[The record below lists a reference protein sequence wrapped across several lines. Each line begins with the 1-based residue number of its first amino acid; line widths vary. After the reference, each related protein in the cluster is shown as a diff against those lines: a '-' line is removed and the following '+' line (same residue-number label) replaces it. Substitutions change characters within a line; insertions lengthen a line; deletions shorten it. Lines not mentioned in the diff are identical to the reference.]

1 MAYKYLLFDCDRTLL
16 DFNKAL
22 VSALKVMLTKYG
34 FNVTDEV
41 IAFYNSLN
49 ESLWKQLEEGKI
61 TKEQL
66 VHTRFPIMCSR
77 YGIPYPG
84 KEKMETDY
92 FVSLAEGHDIIDGAD
107 EVLKRLYGKYG
118 ILVIT
123 NGFVE
128 VQKKR
133 MSESGLMPYVDYVFI
148 SEAVGVSKPDP
159 GFMDAVIEHIG
170 DEERAHY
177 LIIGDSMNADIALGV
192 NSGVD
197 TVLVCSSDPAGYDF
211 QPTYR
216 IDTLKDLE
224 KILEG

>member
-1 MAYKYLLFDCDRTLL
+1 MYKYLLFDCDRTLL
-16 DFNKAL
+16 DFNKAM
-22 VSALKVMLTKYG
+22 VNALKIMLTKYG
-34 FNVTDEV
+34 FNVTDEM
-41 IAFYNSLN
+41 ISFYNSLN

-66 VHTRFPIMCSR
+66 VHTRFPVMCSR

-107 EVLKRLYGKYG
+107 EVLKDLYGKYG

-159 GFMDAVIEHIG
+159 KFMDAVIAHIG
-170 DEERAHY
+170 DEDKSHY
-177 LIIGDSMNADIALGV
+177 LIVGDSMNADIALGT

-197 TVLVCSSDPAGYDF
+197 TVLVSAEEPLSYDYK
-211 QPTYR
+211 PTYR
-216 IDTLKDLE
+216 IDTLRDLQR
-224 KILEG
+224 ILEG

>member
-16 DFNKAL
+16 DFNKAM
-22 VSALKVMLTKYG
+22 VNALKLMLTKYG
-34 FNVTDEV
+34 FTVTDEM
-41 IAFYNSLN
+41 ISFYNSLN
-49 ESLWKQLEEGKI
+49 ESLWKQLEEGLI

-66 VHTRFPIMCSR
+66 VHTRFPVMCSR
-77 YGIPYPG
+77 YGVPYPG

-92 FVSLAEGHDIIDGAD
+92 FVSLAEGHDIMEGAD
-107 EVLKRLYGKYG
+107 EVLKNLYGRYG

-148 SEAVGVSKPDP
+148 SEAVGVSKPDSK
-159 GFMDAVIEHIG
+159 FMDAVIAHIG
-170 DEERAHY
+170 DKDKSHY
-177 LIIGDSMNADIALGV
+177 LIIGDSMNADIALGN

-197 TVLVCSSDPAGYDF
+197 TVLVGGAEIKGYDF

-216 IDTLKDLE
+216 IETLKEIE

>member
-16 DFNKAL
+16 DFNKAM
-22 VSALKVMLTKYG
+22 VNALKLMLTKYG
-34 FNVTDEV
+34 FTVTDEM
-41 IAFYNSLN
+41 ISFYNSLN
-49 ESLWKQLEEGKI
+49 ESLWKQLEEGLI

-66 VHTRFPIMCSR
+66 VHTRFPVMCSR
-77 YGIPYPG
+77 YGVPYPG

-92 FVSLAEGHDIIDGAD
+92 FVSLAEGHDIMEGAD
-107 EVLKRLYGKYG
+107 EVLKNLYGRYG

-159 GFMDAVIEHIG
+159 KFMDAVIAHIG
-170 DEERAHY
+170 DEDKSHY
-177 LIIGDSMNADIALGV
+177 LIIGDSMNADIALGN

-197 TVLVCSSDPAGYDF
+197 TILVGSAEIKGYDF

-216 IDTLKDLE
+216 IETLKEIE